1 MHHPCGVLG
10 AMISSLL
17 DDVVARQSAEAED
30 MTNTQSLA
38 TRAATAPDSKQ
49 YSLIKILA
57 IWA

>member
-1 MHHPCGVLG
+1 
-10 AMISSLL
+10 MISSLL